1 MSESQ
6 SIPSRCL
13 HLLRVHFVPIS
24 IVTVASFMLVPA
36 LFAIMRAVILS
47 QPGASQ
53 LSPTALWESSSATV
67 KTLAILIF
75 LLATFLPQSLTEAG
89 IAAIALSEA
98 KNESIELRRLF
109 GQLARSFPR
118 ILVLT
123 LILGFVKVLGASTV
137 VISVGVALSCALVM
151 PVAGTT
157 RLGPWISLKTGVK
170 LAAGRIGPIAL
181 IYFSALAALIPVL
194 LAVFVLF
201 ERLAEESSPSV
212 VQITLLMIAL
222 LFVIAGMSMIRSS
235 FMAVVYVDA
244 VKKRSCRSLSTSS
257 SV

>member
-1 MSESQ
+1 MFRTVYRCAKNVFVATSNPVTLATACDGRHCTANQARGMISLSLLPATGICNSRKSILRIIFCSARSAMSESQ

-170 LAAGRIGPIAL
+170 L
-181 IYFSALAALIPVL
+181 
-194 LAVFVLF
+194 
-201 ERLAEESSPSV
+201 
-212 VQITLLMIAL
+212 
-222 LFVIAGMSMIRSS
+222 
-235 FMAVVYVDA
+235 
-244 VKKRSCRSLSTSS
+244 
-257 SV
+257 